1 MRAGSWSS
9 ARSPVTA
16 PAPSLA
22 GVPGAEGGDKD
33 RDGASG
39 RGRREAG
46 ERGGEWY
53 VARGVA
59 FRAAPASHRGGM
71 SAGASVRWPRS
82 RPGPGYSGGGIRAGK
97 RAGKPGLRSG
107 LGPGDAG
114 HEGHASS
121 GVPPERPVGGRGQVG
136 PSRRGAA
143 EAGPEQGPCEAS
155 DEAGAP
161 LVGTELSCGAAGATR

>member
-1 MRAGSWSS
+1 MVCGPWCRLPRGPCFAPGWDERRGQRAV
-9 ARSPVTA
+9 AAVA
-16 PAPSLA
+16 PGA
-22 GVPGAEGGDKD
+22 GVL
-33 RDGASG
+33 
-39 RGRREAG
+39 RGRDQGWE
-46 ERGGEWY
+46 
-53 VARGVA
+53 
-59 FRAAPASHRGGM
+59 
-71 SAGASVRWPRS
+71 
-82 RPGPGYSGGGIRAGK
+82 

-121 GVPPERPVGGRGQVG
+121 GVPPARPVGGRGQVG